1 MEMLQDKYKDSK
13 IGRIPKDW
21 DVIKLGETCEF
32 HRGQPFAKSEII
44 QDGVREC
51 IHYGQLFTIY
61 SEIIEKV
68 YSKTNADLIRASEYG
83 DILMPSS
90 DVTPIGLATASVI
103 NKKGVLIGGD
113 VNIIRPIIKLN
124 STFLSYLIN
133 YEKKKIIRL
142 ITGTN
147 VKHLYNRNIKTLLYV
162 YPPLPEQQKIADILS
177 TVDEQ
182 ISTTDKIIEKS
193 KELKKGLMQKLFS
206 EGIGHTEFKD
216 TKIGRI
222 PKDWKVETL
231 EFFGDGKQ
239 GLRRGPFGGALKKE
253 IFVSDGYL
261 VYEQQNAI
269 YKDFNRGRY
278 YVNEEKYN
286 EMSAFQVKPN
296 DLIVS
301 CSGTIGRIAIVPK
314 NSKPGIINQA
324 LLRIRLKNII
334 DRKFFYYLWFSKPV
348 QNKVL
353 DMTQGSTMKNIV
365 GMSTLRKT
373 KLILPPL
380 PEQQKIAAILSE
392 ADAKIEKEQSQ
403 KAQLEALKKGLM
415 QQLLTG
421 KKRVTV

>member
-1 MEMLQDKYKDSK
+1 MCSAGLNKK
-13 IGRIPKDW
+13 ITGAIDFMSVTARNTQLIKSQVKKG
-21 DVIKLGETCEF
+21 DV
-32 HRGQPFAKSEII
+32 
-44 QDGVREC
+44 
-51 IHYGQLFTIY
+51 LFT
-61 SEIIEKV
+61 
-68 YSKTNADLIRASEYG
+68 
-83 DILMPSS
+83 PSS
-90 DVTPIGLATASVI
+90 ETKKDIGISAVVYEDLPKTLFSYHLLRLSFTKDLNLNFKCYLFNSETVLKQFELLSQGLTRYTIGLGNFNEI
-103 NKKGVLIGGD
+103 FI
-113 VNIIRPIIKLN
+113 PIP
-124 STFLSYLIN
+124 S
-133 YEKKKIIRL
+133 
-142 ITGTN
+142 
-147 VKHLYNRNIKTLLYV
+147 
-162 YPPLPEQQKIADILS
+162 LPEQQKIADILS

-193 KELKKGLMQKLFS
+193 KELKKGLIQKLFS
-206 EGIGHTEFKD
+206 EGIEHTEFKD

-286 EMSAFQVKPN
+286 EMSAFQVKSN

-380 PEQQKIAAILSE
+380 PEQTKNS
-392 ADAKIEKEQSQ
+392 SH
-403 KAQLEALKKGLM
+403 
-415 QQLLTG
+415 TF
-421 KKRVTV
+421 RSRC